1 MNTIQDTFRE
11 TRAAL
16 SKLIRAATTREELHR
31 LESKC
36 DKLYSAGCLSH
47 SGLAML
53 DGMICHRLAML
64 EVKP

>member
-1 MNTIQDTFRE
+1 MNTIQETMRE

-16 SKLIRAATTREELHR
+16 SKLIKAATTREELHR
-31 LESKC
+31 LEGKC
-36 DKLYSAGCLSH
+36 DKLYNAGCLSP

-53 DGMICHRLAML
+53 DGMIMHRLARM